1 MWNRKIELEIM
12 SVRDVPIVDPAAI
25 DHVAV
30 AGACVCDGVA
40 IERMAQPAPQRIDDD
55 DVAGSGVKVLRP
67 GRRSK
72 AEAAEFDA
80 ADP

>member
-1 MWNRKIELEIM
+1 M